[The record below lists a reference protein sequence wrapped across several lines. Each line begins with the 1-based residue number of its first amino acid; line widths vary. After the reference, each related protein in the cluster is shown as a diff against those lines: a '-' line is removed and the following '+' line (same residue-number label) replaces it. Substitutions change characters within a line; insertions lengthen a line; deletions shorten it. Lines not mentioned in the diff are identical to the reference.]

1 MNEMPLEGGEWEWKR
16 LGWLSGLLMLVLIS
30 GMHRIL
36 DEIIIYFRKDPLF
49 VGIFPVSV
57 MVSTTTVCPFW
68 QNVNPINVMLC
79 FAQYN
84 VIVYGVL
91 RLE

>member
-1 MNEMPLEGGEWEWKR
+1 MESGNGN
-16 LGWLSGLLMLVLIS
+16 GWGRFSGLLMLVLIS

-36 DEIIIYFRKDPLF
+36 DEIIINFRKDPF
-49 VGIFPVSV
+49 VGIFPV
-57 MVSTTTVCPFW
+57 MVSTTAVCPFW
-68 QNVNPINVMLC
+68 QNVNPINFMLC